1 MSCADDLII
10 ARLCKN
16 KAHLVLRLKSD
27 CNIKA
32 PSDHGERVEGGE
44 GQGEGGGGGGGALAS
59 GSSSSSWSWLSY
71 SGQGT
76 SPPWS

>member
-32 PSDHGERVEGGE
+32 PSDHGEKEEVA
-44 GQGEGGGGGGGALAS
+44 GAER
-59 GSSSSSWSWLSY
+59 WLLVLVLVL
-71 SGQGT
+71 GVG
-76 SPPWS
+76 